1 MLSRRNVRVKV
12 MQTLYAQNRDN
23 TLSHKD
29 VLKMYKDKIE
39 ESFDLL
45 LFSLYNILNI
55 AKVATE
61 DFQKRKVKHLPTDVD
76 KIFQPKLWDNIM
88 VQSLM
93 KNATVIKLFEKKS
106 FAQKVDKDHF
116 KKIYF
121 DFSKEEPYSQF
132 ILEESNTEQIL
143 EILLELFRF
152 CRKNELFVEIIE
164 DNFANWE
171 DDKSL
176 IIGAIKKILKSQ
188 PTDNDDFL
196 NEYYPEDETVK
207 DYGLHILDKTLT
219 DNQTLL
225 NLIEPVLQNW
235 DSERVAVI
243 DMIIIKMAII
253 EFIYCPSIPSK
264 VTINEYVELSKTYST
279 TKSKEFINGVLDK
292 VLKELIIKDLVKK
305 EGRGLLD

>member
-12 MQTLYAQNRDN
+12 MQTLYAQNRDQS
-23 TLSHKD
+23 LSHKD
-29 VLKMYKDKIE
+29 VLKMYNEKIE

-45 LFSLYNILNI
+45 LFSLYNLLNI

-61 DFQKRKVKHLPTDVD
+61 DFQKRKVKHLPSDID
-76 KIFQPKLWDNIM
+76 KVFEPKLWDNIM

-93 KNATVIKLFEKKS
+93 KNPRVIKLFEKKN

-116 KKIYF
+116 NKIYF
-121 DFSKEEPYSQF
+121 DFSKEESYLDF
-132 ILEESNTEQIL
+132 IRQETNEEQVL
-143 EILLELFRF
+143 DILLELFRF
-152 CRKNELFVEIIE
+152 CRKNELFIEIIE

-176 IIGAIKKILKSQ
+176 IIGAIKKILKAQ
-188 PTDNDDFL
+188 PAEDQEFL
-196 NEYYPEDETVK
+196 NEYYPDDETVK
-207 DYGLHILDKTLT
+207 EYGYHILDKTLS
-219 DNQTLL
+219 DEKVLMSY
-225 NLIEPVLQNW
+225 IEPVLQNW
-235 DSERVAVI
+235 DSERVAII
-243 DMIIIKMAII
+243 DMIILKMAII

-279 TKSKEFINGVLDK
+279 SKSKEFINGILDK
-292 VLKELIIKDLVKK
+292 ILKELISKDLVKK

>member
-1 MLSRRNVRVKV
+1 
-12 MQTLYAQNRDN
+12 MQTLYAQNRDQS
-23 TLSHKD
+23 LSHKD
-29 VLKMYKDKIE
+29 VLKMYNDKIE

-45 LFSLYNILNI
+45 LFSLYNVLNI

-61 DFQKRKVKHLPTDVD
+61 DYMKRKAKHLPSEID
-76 KIFQPKLWDNIM
+76 KVFQPKLWDNVM

-93 KNATVIKLFEKKS
+93 KNPEVIRLFEKKS
-106 FAQKVDKDHF
+106 FAQKVDKDHLN
-116 KKIYF
+116 KMYF
-121 DFSKEEPYSQF
+121 DFSKEESYQNF
-132 ILEESNTEQIL
+132 ISHETNDEQIL

-176 IIGAIKKILKSQ
+176 IIGAIKKMLKAQ
-188 PTDNDDFL
+188 PEDGQKFL
-196 NEYYPEDETVK
+196 IEYYPDDETVK
-207 DYGLHILDKTLT
+207 EYGYHVLEKTLSD
-219 DNQTLL
+219 DNILL
-225 NLIEPVLQNW
+225 EYIEPVLQNW
-235 DSERVAVI
+235 DSERVAII
-243 DMIIIKMAII
+243 DMIIIKMAIV

-279 TKSKEFINGVLDK
+279 SKSKEFINGILDK
-292 VLKELIIKDLVKK
+292 ILKELIARDLVIK